1 MKTQLIHYGCIILCI
16 PNYCYSE
23 SAIAISQIPIQH
35 SKMKKIQ
42 LRYHFIKDHILKGN
56 IELVFLPLDEEI
68 VDVFTKTLDS
78 SKLNGFLKVLG
89 MINPDP

>member
-1 MKTQLIHYGCIILCI
+1 
-16 PNYCYSE
+16 
-23 SAIAISQIPIQH
+23 
-35 SKMKKIQ
+35 MKKIQ